1 MTSAPSH
8 PLLLN
13 GNKLPIA
20 FALAAVFILSG
31 CELFTKAQ
39 SSKDPSY
46 QNPELDPIQG
56 RRVYDPETGT
66 YVTVKTAPAEAMD
79 TVRWKLVPAS
89 TAPPIVSV
97 KMPTERVL
105 VTDPVKYDPYTG
117 SELLDAYNVVFALP
131 FVTDRFSAANG
142 QVPPQA
148 SWALNFYAGAKMALE
163 ELKAEGAQFNV
174 AVVDTKASEAGM
186 NDLILRNQDFAN
198 AHLIIGPYRRE
209 NVRLSAEA
217 VKNDRR
223 VLLSPYFTGENM
235 AMDNNP
241 NYIQM
246 NPSLQTHSEA
256 LLRYARKRFRPEQ
269 IVLVC
274 RNRPQELERLKAFQ
288 DLHHRIQAE
297 TSIIYDTT
305 SLREFI
311 ILEEGEQSSPRININ
326 AQALTQNQDTLAII
340 VPSWSNETFVNA
352 LLQQLNTA
360 RGPSSFFAVFGMPQW
375 MEYERIDYTLYHNL
389 NLHLSSSYYIN
400 RDIPAIQDFQRNY
413 FNRLGILPTPE
424 AFMGYDMTLY
434 ACRMLRKY
442 GTRFQFSLENTPGQG
457 LHTRFEIKPVRRQ
470 EQGSSSPMPES
481 GAVRFFEN
489 KFVNILK
496 FEDYRFV
503 RVN

>member
-1 MTSAPSH
+1 MISAPSRLL
-8 PLLLN
+8 PLS

-20 FALAAVFILSG
+20 FVLAVAFILPG

-39 SSKDPSY
+39 SSKDPSR

-66 YVTVKTAPAEAMD
+66 YVVVKTAPTEAMD
-79 TVRWKLVPAS
+79 TVRWKLIPAS
-89 TAPPIVSV
+89 IAPPIVSV
-97 KMPTERVL
+97 KVPTERVL

-117 SELLDAYNVVFALP
+117 SELLEAYNVVFALP

-174 AVVDTKASEAGM
+174 AVMDTKASEAGM
-186 NDLILRNQDFAN
+186 NDLIFRNQDFAN

-209 NVRLSAEA
+209 NVRLAAEA

-235 AMDNNP
+235 TMDNNP

-256 LLRYARKRFRPEQ
+256 LLRYARRIFRPEQ

-288 DLHHRIQAE
+288 DLHRQMQAE
-297 TSIIYDTT
+297 AFACDTA

-311 ILEEGEQSSPRININ
+311 IAEEGEQSTPRIN
-326 AQALTQNQDTLAII
+326 AQALTQNRDTLAII
-340 VPSWSNETFVNA
+340 VPSWSNETFINT
-352 LLQQLNTA
+352 LLQQLNAA
-360 RGPSSFFAVFGMPQW
+360 RGASSYFTVFGMPQW
-375 MEYERIDYTLYHNL
+375 MEYERIDYNLYQNL

-400 RDIPAIQDFQRNY
+400 REIPAIQDFQRNY
-413 FNRLGILPTPE
+413 FNQVGILPAPE

-442 GTRFQFSLENTPGQG
+442 GTRFQFAMENAPGQG
-457 LHTRFEIKPVRRQ
+457 LHTRFEPKAVRRQ
-470 EQGSSSPMPES
+470 GQSGGVPAPEGGS
-481 GAVRFFEN
+481 VRFFEN

-503 RVN
+503 KVN